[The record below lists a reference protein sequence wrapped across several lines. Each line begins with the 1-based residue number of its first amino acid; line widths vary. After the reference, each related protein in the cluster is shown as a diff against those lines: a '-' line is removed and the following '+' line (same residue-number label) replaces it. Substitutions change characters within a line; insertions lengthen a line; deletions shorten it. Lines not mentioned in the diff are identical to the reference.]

1 MSKFHVGV
9 GQTTTFTKTVSE
21 SDVYMFAGITG
32 DFSPN
37 HVNKTYMEN
46 SRYRRRMAH
55 GALLIGFISTVST
68 LAIANC
74 RSDKTETPVA
84 VGMDKVRFL
93 SPVFID
99 DTVTVTY
106 KISKI
111 DLEKRRSYAQVE
123 VHNQDDVLVCV
134 TTHILQWVKNK

>member
-1 MSKFHVGV
+1 MENFHVAV
-9 GQTTTFTKTVSE
+9 GQVTTFTKTVSE

-37 HVNKTYMEN
+37 HVNKTYMEK
-46 SRYRRRMAH
+46 SVYGRRMAH

-68 LAIANC
+68 NAIANC
-74 RSDKTETPVA
+74 RADTTETPVA

-99 DTVTVTY
+99 DTVTVHY
-106 KISKI
+106 EISKI
-111 DLEKRRSYAQVE
+111 DLARRRSYAKVD
-123 VHNQDDVLVCV
+123 VYNQDNTLVCV
-134 TTHILQWVKNK
+134 TTHILQWVKNA